1 MASHAHAHDHG
12 EHEESVFDHRHDYF
26 DTGHPDAEGAE
37 ARQTKVAWRLFG
49 TLLGGALVANAYLS
63 DWLMPESLGVGDLS
77 AVIGALVLAAPLLWH
92 SIRDLTEGQLRMDEL
107 AALGILAAIS
117 LGQYR
122 TAGVV
127 AFLLLVSML
136 IQQRSAL
143 GARAA
148 IEGLLRITPKTA
160 QRVEADGTERTIQAT
175 ELRPGQ
181 RIRVRP
187 GDNIAADGLI
197 RTGQTTIN
205 EATITGE
212 SVPADKQAGDQVF
225 AGTSNLTSVIDIEVT
240 RTGADT
246 TLGHVRKLIADAERT
261 RIPLMRIIDQHSQWY
276 TPTMLMIV
284 ALIFFFTRDPNRA
297 IAALVLVCPCAF
309 ILATPTAMVAGL
321 SAAARLGILIK
332 NVQDLETAGRVN
344 AVVFDKTGTLTMGD
358 LVVTRLQPTPGVQ
371 PEELLRLAASVEVNS
386 NHPVA
391 KAVAAVA
398 REAKLALGAV
408 ADFEEVAGR
417 GVRGHV
423 DGAAVLVGRQT
434 WLAEQNVDR
443 AALAAPELAPP
454 ENLSVLFVARD
465 GKAVGWIG
473 LEDTPRPEAVHAVQD
488 LRTLG
493 IARILMLTGDKPA
506 VADKVAAEL
515 GCTDVQA
522 ECLPQAKLATVRQLR
537 DSGYF
542 VAVVGDGVNDAPALA
557 AGDIGVA
564 MGAAG
569 SDVAINSATIAL
581 MSNDLRRLPFL
592 IRLSTKTRTLV
603 IQNLVFGLLFMIG
616 GLTFAGLGWMTPILA
631 ALLHNVSSFIV
642 IFNSARLVRMGEE
655 FAPHTPSPKSAI
667 RNP

>member
-1 MASHAHAHDHG
+1 MATHAHAHEHG
-12 EHEESVFDHRHDYF
+12 HEHGESVFDHHHDYF
-26 DTGHPDAEGAE
+26 DIGHPDAAGAE
-37 ARQTKVAWRLFG
+37 ERQARVAWRLFG
-49 TLLGGALVANAYLS
+49 TLLGGALVANAYLC
-63 DWLMPESLGVGDLS
+63 DWLMPESEGVGDLS
-77 AVIGALVLAAPLLWH
+77 AVIGAIILAAPLFWH

-127 AFLLLVSML
+127 AFLLLMSML

-148 IEGLLRITPKTA
+148 IEQLLRMTPTTA
-160 QRVEADGTERTIQAT
+160 QLVEADGSERTVQAT

-181 RIRVRP
+181 RIRIRP
-187 GDNIAADGLI
+187 GDNLPADGLI
-197 RTGQTTIN
+197 RSGQTSIT

-212 SVPADKQAGDQVF
+212 AVPADKAVGDQVF
-225 AGTSNLTSVIDIEVT
+225 AGTNNLTGVVEVEVT

-284 ALIFFFTRDPNRA
+284 ALMFFFTRDPNRA
-297 IAALVLVCPCAF
+297 ISALVLVCPCAF

-321 SAAARLGILIK
+321 SSAARLGVLIK

-358 LVVTRLQPTPGVQ
+358 LVVTRLQPAPGVA
-371 PEELLRLAASVEVNS
+371 PEELLRLAASVEHNS

-391 KAVAAVA
+391 KAVVAVA
-398 REAKLALGAV
+398 REANLALATAEG
-408 ADFEEVAGR
+408 FEEVAGR
-417 GVRGHV
+417 GVRGTV
-423 DGAAVLVGRQT
+423 DGSQVLVGRQA
-434 WLAEQNVDR
+434 WLAEQGADL
-443 AALAAPELAPP
+443 APLAAPELAPP

-465 GKAVGWIG
+465 RRAIGWIG
-473 LEDTPRPEAVHAVQD
+473 LEDTPRPEAVHAVED
-488 LRTLG
+488 LRKQG

-506 VADKVAAEL
+506 IANKVAAEL

-522 ECLPQAKLATVRQLR
+522 ECLPQAKLRTVRQLR
-537 DSGYF
+537 DGGYF

-592 IRLSTKTRTLV
+592 IRLSARTRTLV
-603 IQNLVFGLLFMIG
+603 LQNLVFGLLFMLG
-616 GLTFAGLGWMTPILA
+616 GLAFAGVGWMTPILA

-655 FAPHTPSPKSAI
+655 FAPHIA
-667 RNP
+667 NP

>member
-1 MASHAHAHDHG
+1 MATHAHAHPQG
-12 EHEESVFDHRHDYF
+12 SAEHAQSVFDHQHDYF
-26 DTGHPDAEGAE
+26 DIGHPDAHDAE
-37 ARQTKVAWRLFG
+37 ARQSRVAYRLFG
-49 TLLGGALVANAYLS
+49 TLLGGALVANAYLC
-63 DWLMPESLGVGDLS
+63 DWLLPESQGVGDLS
-77 AVIGALVLAAPLLWH
+77 AVIGALLLAAPLLWH
-92 SIRDLTEGQLRMDEL
+92 SVRDLTEGQLRMDEL

-127 AFLLLVSML
+127 AFLLLMSML

-148 IEGLLRITPKTA
+148 IEQLLRMAPTTA
-160 QRVEADGTERTIQAT
+160 QRIEPDGSERTVKAT
-175 ELRPGQ
+175 ELRPGE

-187 GDNIAADGLI
+187 GDNIPADGVI
-197 RTGQTTIN
+197 RAGQTTIN

-212 SVPADKQAGDQVF
+212 SVPADKQIGDQVF
-225 AGTSNLTSVIDIEVT
+225 AGTNNLTGVIEVEVT

-284 ALIFFFTRDPNRA
+284 ALIYFFTRDPNRA
-297 IAALVLVCPCAF
+297 ISALVLVCPCAF

-344 AVVFDKTGTLTMGD
+344 AVVFDKTGTLTVGD
-358 LVVTRLQPTPGVQ
+358 LAVTRLQPAPDTDPKD
-371 PEELLRLAASVEVNS
+371 LLRLAASVEQNS

-391 KAVAAVA
+391 KAVVSVA
-398 REAKLALGAV
+398 REAGLPFTSPTA
-408 ADFEEVAGR
+408 FEEVAGR
-417 GVRGHV
+417 GVRGQV
-423 DGAAVLVGRQT
+423 DGAEVLVGRQS
-434 WLAEQNVDR
+434 WLAEQGVDLTP
-443 AALAAPELAPP
+443 LAAPSLTPP

-465 GKAVGWIG
+465 RRAIGWIG
-473 LEDTPRPEAVHAVQD
+473 LEDTPRPEAVHAVQE
-488 LRTLG
+488 LRRLG

-506 VADKVAAEL
+506 VANKVAAEL

-522 ECLPQAKLATVRQLR
+522 ECLPQAKLQTVRRLR
-537 DSGYF
+537 ESGYF

-592 IRLSTKTRTLV
+592 IRLSARTRTLV
-603 IQNLVFGLLFMIG
+603 LQNLIFGLLFMIG
-616 GLTFAGLGWMTPILA
+616 GLTFAGYGWMTPILA

-655 FAPHTPSPKSAI
+655 FTPHTT
-667 RNP
+667 NP

>member
-1 MASHAHAHDHG
+1 MATHAHAHDH
-12 EHEESVFDHRHDYF
+12 EHGDSVFDHRHDYF
-26 DTGHPDAEGAE
+26 DIGHPDSEGAE
-37 ARQTKVAWRLFG
+37 QRQSKVAFRLFG
-49 TLLGGALVANAYLS
+49 TLLGGALVANAYLC
-63 DWLMPESLGVGDLS
+63 DWLLPESQGVGDLS
-77 AVIGALVLAAPLLWH
+77 AVIGALLLAAPLLWH
-92 SIRDLTEGQLRMDEL
+92 AVHDLTRGELRMDEL

-127 AFLLLVSML
+127 AFLLLMSML

-148 IEGLLRITPKTA
+148 IEHLLRLTPATA
-160 QRVEADGTERTIQAT
+160 QLLDESGNERTVEASA
-175 ELRPGQ
+175 LRAGQ

-187 GDNIAADGLI
+187 GDNIAADGVI
-197 RTGQTTIN
+197 RSGLTTIN

-212 SVPADKQAGDQVF
+212 ALPADKQPGDQVF
-225 AGTSNLTSVIDIEVT
+225 AGTCNLTGVIEVEVT

-284 ALIFFFTRDPNRA
+284 ALIYFFTRDPNRA
-297 IAALVLVCPCAF
+297 ISALVLVCPCAF

-344 AVVFDKTGTLTMGD
+344 AVVFDKTGTLTTGD
-358 LVVTRLQPTPGVQ
+358 LAVTRLQPAPGVE
-371 PEELLRLAASVEVNS
+371 PEDLLLFAASVEHNS

-391 KAVAAVA
+391 RAVVAVA
-398 REAKLALGAV
+398 REAKLPLAEAT
-408 ADFEEVAGR
+408 AFAEVPGR
-417 GVRGHV
+417 GVRGNV
-423 DGAAVLVGRQT
+423 RGASILVGRQT
-434 WLAEQNVDR
+434 WLAEQGVDMSP
-443 AALAAPELAPP
+443 LASQDLRPP
-454 ENLSVLFVARD
+454 DNLSVLFVARD
-465 GKAVGWIG
+465 GRAIGWVG
-473 LEDTPRPEAVHAVQD
+473 LEDTPRPEAVQAFHD
-488 LRTLG
+488 LRRQG
-493 IARILMLTGDKPA
+493 IARLLILTGDKPA
-506 VADKVAAEL
+506 VASKVAAEL
-515 GCTDVQA
+515 GCTDFQA
-522 ECLPQAKLATVRQLR
+522 ECLPQAKLQTVRQLR
-537 DSGYF
+537 ESGYF

-557 AGDIGVA
+557 AGDVSVA

-569 SDVAINSATIAL
+569 SDVAISSANIAL

-592 IRLSTKTRTLV
+592 IRLSAKTRTLV
-603 IQNLVFGLLFMIG
+603 LQNLVFGLVFMVG
-616 GLTFAGLGWMTPILA
+616 GLAFAGYGWMTPILA

-655 FAPHTPSPKSAI
+655 FTPHAANS
-667 RNP
+667 

>member
-1 MASHAHAHDHG
+1 MATHAHAHEHG
-12 EHEESVFDHRHDYF
+12 DSVFDHRHDYF
-26 DTGHPDAEGAE
+26 DIGHPDSEGAE
-37 ARQTKVAWRLFG
+37 QRQSKVAFRLFG
-49 TLLGGALVANAYLS
+49 TLLGGALVANAYLC
-63 DWLMPESLGVGDLS
+63 DWLLPESQGVGDLS
-77 AVIGALVLAAPLLWH
+77 AVIGALLLAAPLLWH
-92 SIRDLTEGQLRMDEL
+92 AVHDLTRGELRMDEL

-127 AFLLLVSML
+127 AFLLLMSML

-148 IEGLLRITPKTA
+148 IEHLLRLTPATA
-160 QRVEADGTERTIQAT
+160 QLLDESGSERTVEASA
-175 ELRPGQ
+175 LRAGQ

-187 GDNIAADGLI
+187 GDNIAADGII
-197 RTGQTTIN
+197 RSGLTTIN

-212 SVPADKQAGDQVF
+212 ALPADKQPGDQVF
-225 AGTSNLTSVIDIEVT
+225 AGTSNLTGVIEVEVT

-284 ALIFFFTRDPNRA
+284 ALIYFFTRDPNRA
-297 IAALVLVCPCAF
+297 ISALVLVCPCAF

-344 AVVFDKTGTLTMGD
+344 AVVFDKTGTLTTGD
-358 LVVTRLQPTPGVQ
+358 LVVTRLQPAPGVE
-371 PEELLRLAASVEVNS
+371 PEELLLLAASVEHNS

-391 KAVAAVA
+391 RAVVAVA
-398 REAKLALGAV
+398 REAKLALAE
-408 ADFEEVAGR
+408 ATAFEEVPGR
-417 GVRGHV
+417 GVRGNV
-423 DGAAVLVGRQT
+423 RGASILVGRQT
-434 WLAEQNVDR
+434 WLAEQGVDMSP
-443 AALAAPELAPP
+443 LASPDLRPP
-454 ENLSVLFVARD
+454 DNLSVLFVARA
-465 GKAVGWIG
+465 GRAIGWVG
-473 LEDTPRPEAVHAVQD
+473 LEDTPRPEAVQAFHD
-488 LRTLG
+488 LRRQG
-493 IARILMLTGDKPA
+493 IARLLILTGDKPA
-506 VADKVAAEL
+506 VASKVAAEL
-515 GCTDVQA
+515 GCTDFQA
-522 ECLPQAKLATVRQLR
+522 ECLPQAKLQTVRQLR
-537 DSGYF
+537 ESGYF

-557 AGDIGVA
+557 AGDVSVA

-569 SDVAINSATIAL
+569 SDVAISSANIAL

-592 IRLSTKTRTLV
+592 IRLSAKTRTLV
-603 IQNLVFGLLFMIG
+603 LQNLVFGLVFMIG
-616 GLTFAGLGWMTPILA
+616 GLAFAGYGWMTPILA

-655 FAPHTPSPKSAI
+655 FTPHTANS
-667 RNP
+667 